1 MGAPDHGSTGVP
13 EHGSTGIPDY
23 GSRDARPGHRIRA
36 GRDARTGRDRRTGG
50 PAPELSVVIPVF
62 NEEAVLPLLFERLYP
77 ALDALGVTYEIVFIN
92 DGSRDRSAAL
102 LSDAWRARPDV
113 TRVVLFHANFG
124 QHAAIMAG
132 FSYVRGTRIV
142 TLDADLQNPPE
153 EIAPLLA
160 KMREGHDYVG
170 TIRASRN
177 DSWWRN
183 VASRLAN
190 RLRERTTRI
199 KMTDQG
205 CMLRA
210 YSRPIVDAIVQSR
223 EISTFIPALA
233 YTFAHNPV
241 EITVAFDE
249 RAAGTSKYS
258 MSKLLRLNF
267 DLLTAFST
275 VPLQWFSL
283 LGMATSFGAIVFY
296 VALLTKRVLAG
307 DLEGGLMALF
317 DRDVLAFILLGM
329 VLFGIGLLGEYIGR
343 IYQQVRDRPRYL
355 AEARLEGE
363 PRRDDGPRPT
373 GGDVA

>member
-1 MGAPDHGSTGVP
+1 MSGPP
-13 EHGSTGIPDY
+13 
-23 GSRDARPGHRIRA
+23 A
-36 GRDARTGRDRRTGG
+36 GR
-50 PAPELSVVIPVF
+50 APELSVVIPVF

-77 ALDALGVTYEIVFIN
+77 ALDALDVAYEVVFIN

-102 LSDAWRARPDV
+102 LADAWRRRPDV

-132 FSYVRGTRIV
+132 FAHVRGSRIV

-153 EIAPLLA
+153 EIASLLA

-170 TIRASRN
+170 TIRMSRN
-177 DSWWRN
+177 DSWWRGP
-183 VASRLAN
+183 ASRLAN
-190 RLRERTTRI
+190 HVRERTTRI

-233 YTFAHNPV
+233 YTFAHKPV

-258 MSKLLRLNF
+258 MAKLLRLNF

-283 LGMATSFGAIVFY
+283 LGMATSLGAIVFY
-296 VALLTKRVLAG
+296 VALMLKRVLAG

-317 DRDVLAFILLGM
+317 DRDVLAFVLLGM
-329 VLFGIGLLGEYIGR
+329 VLFGIGLLGEYVGR
-343 IYQQVRDRPRYL
+343 IYQQVRERPRYL
-355 AEARLEGE
+355 VQAVLEGE
-363 PRRDDGPRPT
+363 PRAGAAPSP
-373 GGDVA
+373 GGELE